1 MQAAAA
7 TVGWGHGADAGSAG
21 PQLQP
26 PAGSAHPVLRGQPAG
41 HPSQAQTLGAA
52 GVIVIS
58 GCTVDAKKIATPKNT
73 LKWPKSVTFGPI
85 FFCVYCM
92 PLEIKNPLKF

>member
-26 PAGSAHPVLRGQPAG
+26 PAASAHPVLRGQPAG
-41 HPSQAQTLGAA
+41 RPSQAQPLG
-52 GVIVIS
+52 VQQ
-58 GCTVDAKKIATPKNT
+58 
-73 LKWPKSVTFGPI
+73 
-85 FFCVYCM
+85 
-92 PLEIKNPLKF
+92 